1 MTFFPCFFRIVFR
14 PPKIL
19 PRCPRGAQ
27 RRPNDPQNDPK
38 SVPEAPQ
45 NRYFRIN
52 EKSQKPLFLLWFRHI
67 GSSSFGRLGDQNGDR
82 RADRSTDAQK
92 RRKCRPSGAQGRPKV
107 PKRGP
112 EGEGLLTPFR
122 IIFRGRTMGARPR
135 VPWAPRGVDP
145 WSSRDFSVD
154 WGMIFDVVSSKLP
167 LFSIERFKKSIHPSM
182 NQSINQTIKPSMTQS
197 IHQTIHPSINRS
209 IDRSIAEIARSGHG
223 GGFAAGS

>member
-1 MTFFPCFFRIVFR
+1 M
-14 PPKIL
+14 
-19 PRCPRGAQ
+19 
-27 RRPNDPQNDPK
+27 
-38 SVPEAPQ
+38 PEAPQ

-52 EKSQKPLFLLWFRHI
+52 EKSQKPLFLSWFRHI

-135 VPWAPRGVDP
+135 VPWAPRGGRPMVLPRLFGRLGDDFRRFFIKI
-145 WSSRDFSVD
+145 SSL
-154 WGMIFDVVSSKLP
+154 FDRAIQKINP
-167 LFSIERFKKSIHPSM
+167 SIHESI
-182 NQSINQTIKPSMTQS
+182 NQSIKQS
-197 IHQTIHPSINRS
+197 SHQ
-209 IDRSIAEIARSGHG
+209 
-223 GGFAAGS
+223 